1 MASILA
7 IRQALAAR
15 LETIDGLRV
24 HPYVIGSISP
34 PAAAIVPGLGSETST
49 SRPAIDYDKSFRG
62 AVMMNFMVKVAVS
75 ATADEAAQKHL
86 DAYLDVGTDLSLK
99 DALEA
104 DMEPLY
110 ADDSDGDLIADSVLV
125 KGVAHYGMIDWAG
138 VSYLGADLHI
148 EVMAR

>member
-7 IRQALAAR
+7 IRQGLAVR

-24 HPYVIGSISP
+24 HEYVPGSVSP

-62 AVMMNFMVKVAVS
+62 AVMMNFMVKVAVAS
-75 ATADEAAQKHL
+75 AADEAAQQRL
-86 DAYLDVGTDLSLK
+86 DAYLDTGTALSLK

-104 DMEPLY
+104 DMEPLF
-110 ADDSDGDLIADSVLV
+110 ADDSDGDLIADSVQV
-125 KGVAHYGMIDWAG
+125 KGVAHYGMIEWAG
-138 VSYLGADLHI
+138 VPYLGADLHV